1 MSNNNNQNI
10 QDISFT
16 DSFSNTQQNLYE
28 YTANN
33 ISNCENVFDAILAK
47 LNICHDRVFAPWKI
61 TNKVKNF
68 EKQQNAYN
76 NEENNDFN
84 HMYYPNNED
93 PTIEQK
99 EEEPELF
106 SIDEILKELEGDD

>member
-1 MSNNNNQNI
+1 MSNNNQNI

-16 DSFSNTQQNLYE
+16 DGFSNTQQNLYE

-33 ISNCENVFDAILAK
+33 ISNCENVFDAILAR

-68 EKQQNAYN
+68 EKQQNTYN

-84 HMYYPNNED
+84 HMYYPDNED

-99 EEEPELF
+99 EEEP
-106 SIDEILKELEGDD
+106 DKK